1 MLWLFMVAILRDA
14 RRGSID
20 SLSGPDWQA
29 MSAQVRAAE
38 DVAQCQQSQRIE
50 TDEAFWAYRVWV

>member
-1 MLWLFMVAILRDA
+1 MVAILRDA